1 MKALLSIVLAA
12 GLAFGATIKVNENLA
27 TLKVNDQF
35 DKPMAVTNDTKK
47 IIVAFSKEKGEEI
60 KAFLDA
66 NPNFLKDEN
75 ALYFAD
81 VSAAP
86 SFVTSIFMVPKFKK
100 YSYKMGL
107 IRDEDVAATFP
118 KQEEMMTII
127 SLKDSVVTNI
137 EFKKQLP

>member
-12 GLAFGATIKVNENLA
+12 GLAFGATIKVSENLA

-60 KAFLDA
+60 KAYLDA
-66 NPNFLKDEN
+66 NPNFLKEQN
-75 ALYFAD
+75 ALYLAD

-86 SFVTSIFMVPKFKK
+86 SFVTSLFMVPKFKK
-100 YSYKMGL
+100 YSYSMGL
-107 IRDEDVAATFP
+107 IRDEDVAAKFP
-118 KQEEMMTII
+118 RQEEMMTVI

>member
-1 MKALLSIVLAA
+1 MV
-12 GLAFGATIKVNENLA
+12 
-27 TLKVNDQF
+27 
-35 DKPMAVTNDTKK
+35 VTNDTKK

-60 KAFLDA
+60 KGFLDN
-66 NPNFLKDEN
+66 NPTYLKDEN

-86 SFVTSIFMVPKFKK
+86 SFVTSLFMVPKFKK

-107 IRDEDVAATFP
+107 IKDEDVAATFP
-118 KQEEMMTII
+118 KQQEMLTII
-127 SLKDSVVTNI
+127 SLKDSVVTKI